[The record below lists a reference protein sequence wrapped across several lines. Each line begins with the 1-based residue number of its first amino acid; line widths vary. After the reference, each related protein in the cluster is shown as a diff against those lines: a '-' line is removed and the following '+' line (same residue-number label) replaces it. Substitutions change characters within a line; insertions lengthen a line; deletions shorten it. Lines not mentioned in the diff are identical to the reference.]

1 MNALYVVFIKI
12 VVAVLL
18 GFILRKCK
26 VINEEM
32 QKGLSDMLVKAFL
45 PFSILASA
53 NYEKSP
59 DLGRAM
65 LAVLVGGLIFYAA
78 ALISMRLLSKKLS
91 ISDKEKRIFVTM
103 TTFANTGFVGFPIM
117 TALYGSEGLLLAVV
131 YNMVYNLYMYTYGLH
146 LISGKKGDLRG
157 LLFQPVNIASLLAIV
172 FFISPITFPN
182 YVTESV
188 DLIAA
193 VTVPLSMIIIGSNL
207 AAMPFVTVLSDV
219 KSYLVS
225 LMRLLVLPGVCL
237 GVVYVLYRTFS
248 MTLTTASVIVLM
260 GALPCGSLN
269 VIFSE
274 KYDCAPEYAAR
285 ATVQSMMLCAVTIPL
300 MVFLCSKLFV

>member
-1 MNALYVVFIKI
+1 MNALYLVFIKI
-12 VVAVLL
+12 VVAVAL
-18 GFILRKCK
+18 GFILRKIK
-26 VINEEM
+26 VIDEHM

-59 DLGRAM
+59 SMGKSM
-65 LAVLVGGLIFYAA
+65 LAVLVAGLIFYAF
-78 ALISMRLLSKKLS
+78 ALISMRLLSRKLP
-91 ISDKEKRIFVTM
+91 IEDKEKRIFVTM

-117 TALYGSEGLLLAVV
+117 TALFGSEGLLLAVV

-146 LISGKKGDLRG
+146 LISGKKGDIKG

-172 FFISPITFPN
+172 FFISPISFPN
-182 YVTESV
+182 YVTEPI
-188 DLIAA
+188 DLIAG
-193 VTVPLSMIIIGSNL
+193 VTVPLSMIIIGSSL
-207 AAMPFVTVLSDV
+207 AAMPFLTVLSDR

-225 LMRLLVLPGVCL
+225 LMRLLVLPGLCL
-237 GVVYVLYRTFS
+237 GVLLILRQYVS
-248 MTLTTASVIVLM
+248 IAPMTASVIVLM

-274 KYDCAPEYAAR
+274 KYECAPDYAAR
-285 ATVQSMMLCAVTIPL
+285 ATVQSMILCAATIPL
-300 MVFLCSKLFV
+300 MVFICPKVFV

>member
-1 MNALYVVFIKI
+1 MNALYLVFIKI
-12 VVAVLL
+12 VVAVAL
-18 GFILRKCK
+18 GFILRKIK
-26 VINEEM
+26 VIDEHM

-59 DLGRAM
+59 SMGKSM
-65 LAVLVGGLIFYAA
+65 LAVLVAGLMFYAF
-78 ALISMRLLSKKLS
+78 ALISMRLLSRKLP
-91 ISDKEKRIFVTM
+91 IEDKEKRIFVTM

-117 TALYGSEGLLLAVV
+117 TALFGSEGLLLAVV

-146 LISGKKGDLRG
+146 LISGKKGDIKG

-172 FFISPITFPN
+172 FFISPISFPN
-182 YVTESV
+182 YVTEPI
-188 DLIAA
+188 DLIAG
-193 VTVPLSMIIIGSNL
+193 VTVPLSMIIIGSSL
-207 AAMPFVTVLSDV
+207 AAMPFLTVLSDR

-225 LMRLLVLPGVCL
+225 LMRLLVLPGLCL
-237 GVVYVLYRTFS
+237 GVLLILRQYVS
-248 MTLTTASVIVLM
+248 IAPMTASVIVLM

-274 KYDCAPEYAAR
+274 KYECAPDYAAR
-285 ATVQSMMLCAVTIPL
+285 ATVQSMILCAATIPL
-300 MVFLCSKLFV
+300 MVFICAKVFV